1 MSIIRRLKNLI
12 GARHPVRMAWH
23 HLKALIAALRYGFP
37 ARKLTVIAIT
47 GTDGKTT
54 TVAMTAHILHESGIA
69 VGAVSTS
76 FFRIKD
82 KTEENPTHKTSIS
95 PFAFQK
101 FLRRCVN
108 AGCTHAVTEI
118 SSHGLVQHRNDFLW
132 PAVAAITNIS
142 PEHLDYHGTMEQ
154 YKKDKA
160 ILFRMLKKDGV
171 SVLNADDET
180 YEEYRSIPAGWRIA
194 WSSSHAFASAMNDHD
209 CGFWASDIQ
218 ETAGGISASLQCN
231 AEEDTWN
238 LQLKIPGLFNLENAL
253 CAISCAHAA
262 EVSVDQAVNALG
274 TFPGVPGRLERIDED
289 QLFAVYVDF
298 TVTPNAYEKTLS
310 AIRATLA
317 PGGRLLVL
325 TGSCGDRMPEK
336 RPVIGKIVSELAD
349 VVVVSEDETITEDQH
364 KVIDEVWAGIDQN
377 AVEAHKIFDRREGIR
392 FLLKNAQAG
401 DAVAL
406 CGMGACTTMQTR
418 EGLRKWDE
426 REVARSLLRQTKE
439 TT

>member
-1 MSIIRRLKNLI
+1 MSMLRRFKRLI
-12 GARHPVRMAWH
+12 GDRHPLRLGWH
-23 HLKALIAALRYGFP
+23 WLKAFLAALRYGFP
-37 ARKLTVIAIT
+37 ARKLRIIAIT

-54 TVAMTAHILHESGIA
+54 TVAMTAHILHESGVA

-76 FFRIKD
+76 FFRVKE
-82 KTEENPTHKTSIS
+82 KTAENPTHKTSIS

-108 AGCTHAVTEI
+108 EGCTHAVTEI

-132 PAVAAITNIS
+132 PTIAAITNIS

-154 YKKDKA
+154 YKNDKA
-160 ILFRMLKKDGV
+160 ILFRMLLKDGT

-180 YEEYRSIPAGWRIA
+180 YEEYRKIPSRWHIA
-194 WSSSHAFASAMNDHD
+194 WSSLHAFATALDDHE
-209 CGFWASDIQ
+209 CGFWAADIQ
-218 ETAGGISASLQCN
+218 ESPGGLSAIVHCN
-231 AEEDTWN
+231 AEDDSWN
-238 LQLKIPGLFNLENAL
+238 LRLNIPGIFNLENAL

-262 EVSVDQAVNALG
+262 GVPVNHAIEALKS
-274 TFPGVPGRLERIDED
+274 FPGVPGRLERIEEG
-289 QLFAVYVDF
+289 QSFAVYVDF

-325 TGSCGDRMPEK
+325 TGSCGNRMPEK
-336 RPVIGKIVSELAD
+336 RPLIGRIVSEMAD
-349 VVVVSEDETITEDQH
+349 VVVVSEDETVTEDPH

-392 FLLKNAQAG
+392 FLFKKAQPG

-406 CGMGACTTMQTR
+406 CGMGVCTTMQTR
-418 EGLRKWDE
+418 EGLRPWDE
-426 REVARSLLRQTKE
+426 RKIARELLKEVV
-439 TT
+439 